1 MIKKGNKLY
10 SIIHQ
15 KCPVCHEGDF
25 FHSYPYNLMKAG
37 DIYERCSV
45 CNSRYSKEPGFY
57 YGAMYVGYGLGV
69 LLFLLASLMV
79 VILDLQ
85 VELWRIFLVVAGAL
99 LILSPYFY
107 ALSKIIWANLF
118 LHYQED
124 NINK

>member
-10 SIIHQ
+10 SIIYQ

-25 FHSYPYNLMKAG
+25 FHSHPYNLMKAG

-79 VILDLQ
+79 VVLGLQ

-118 LHYQED
+118 LHYQ
-124 NINK
+124 NK

>member
-1 MIKKGNKLY
+1 
-10 SIIHQ
+10 
-15 KCPVCHEGDF
+15 
-25 FHSYPYNLMKAG
+25 MKAG

-79 VILDLQ
+79 VVLGLQ

-118 LHYQED
+118 LHYQ
-124 NINK
+124 NK